1 MRTRTAW
8 VSSLFVALSLVG
20 AEAEA
25 EAALPS
31 SVAVVEVDDTRRGLS
46 DDARARLSTHLRAE
60 VARSGVTVIAVAGA
74 GPALS
79 AVASSALVTT
89 ITFVGRRLVVVGEV
103 RDLETRAVVAQ
114 GRAEL
119 DVPGNRTPESVTRA
133 LLTDLVAQLRGEL
146 AVGTVRPLPAGPDE
160 TPEPTEPVEPVPP
173 DEPPPPPPP
182 PDDPKPGAEDR
193 HVLHAGLE
201 AEADTFAGV
210 AELGLATATAEAF
223 YGGFQLGGWRTEAR
237 TFVGGLA
244 FAVRKNTAHDAFY
257 GLAQLS
263 LVGNEAREMV
273 GLVQIA
279 PRNDA
284 GGFVGLGQL
293 GLLNMAAAED
303 DSRDSSL
310 THVALAR
317 VGLGNVTHDDTYLG
331 LELGLGNLGGH
342 AHAHSLAHVAV
353 ANLFP
358 EGSVTTGAQLSAVSL
373 VGEDFTGGVQVGLL
387 AGTLRTFS
395 GLGQVGVVS
404 YVGNNL
410 YREVFGI
417 HVDNGDND
425 HETFRGL
432 VQAGAFSMVDH
443 DFRGVLQTAGLATYV
458 DHEAYAFAQVAP
470 LNYVGKH
477 FYGVTQVGALNLTD
491 RFTGAFQ
498 VGVASYVDKELV
510 GVQLGVADL
519 SNRMKGAQVGVLNV
533 AAVAKGVQVG
543 VVNMTGRL
551 EGLQIGLVNYAKEGG
566 LLSVTPIA
574 NVGF

>member
-1 MRTRTAW
+1 MRTRSAW
-8 VSSLFVALSLVG
+8 VSSLIVALSVLG
-20 AEAEA
+20 AEARA
-25 EAALPS
+25 EAAIPS
-31 SVAVVEVDDTRRGLS
+31 SVAVVEIEDARHGLTEEV
-46 DDARARLSTHLRAE
+46 RARLSTHLRAE
-60 VARSGVTVIAVAGA
+60 VGRSGVTVIAVAGT

-79 AVASSALVTT
+79 AVATSALVTT
-89 ITFVGRRLVVVGEV
+89 VTFVGRRLVVVGEI
-103 RDLETRAVVAQ
+103 RDLETRAIVAQ
-114 GRAEL
+114 ARAEL
-119 DVPGNRTPESVTRA
+119 EVPAGRTPESVTRA

-146 AVGTVRPLPAGPDE
+146 ALGTVRPLPPPDGTPE
-160 TPEPTEPVEPVPP
+160 TPQEVEPDPP
-173 DEPPPPPPP
+173 PYVPPPPP
-182 PDDPKPGAEDR
+182 PDDPPPRTPDR

-201 AEADTFAGV
+201 AEAGTFAGV
-210 AELGLATATAEAF
+210 AELGLATATADAF
-223 YGGFQLGGWRTEAR
+223 YGGAQVASWRTEAR

-244 FAVRKNTAHDAFY
+244 FAVRKNTVLDTFY
-257 GLAQLS
+257 GLGQLS
-263 LVGNEAREMV
+263 LVGNEARDMI

-284 GGFVGLGQL
+284 GGFVGVGQI

-310 THVALAR
+310 THVALGR

-331 LELGLGNLGGH
+331 LELGLGNLGGR

-353 ANLFP
+353 ANIFP
-358 EGSVTTGAQLSAVSL
+358 EGNVTTGAQLSAVSV

-387 AGTLRTFS
+387 ASTIRTFS

-443 DFRGVLQTAGLATYV
+443 DFRGVLQTAGLATFV

-477 FYGVTQVGALNLTD
+477 FCGVTQIGALNLTD

>member
-31 SVAVVEVDDTRRGLS
+31 SVAVVEVDDARRGLS

-60 VARSGVTVIAVAGA
+60 VGRSGVTVIAVAGT

-103 RDLETRAVVAQ
+103 RDLETRTIVAQ

-119 DVPGNRTPESVTRA
+119 DVPANRTPESVTRA
-133 LLTDLVAQLRGEL
+133 LLTDLVAQLRGEI
-146 AVGTVRPLPAGPDE
+146 AVGTVRPLPPPDE
-160 TPEPTEPVEPVPP
+160 APEPAEPVEPVPP
-173 DEPPPPPPP
+173 DEPPPPPP
-182 PDDPKPGAEDR
+182 DEPKPRAQDR

-210 AELGLATATAEAF
+210 AELGLATSTAEAF

-244 FAVRKNTAHDAFY
+244 FAVRKNTALEAFY

-273 GLVQIA
+273 GLVQVA

-293 GLLNMAAAED
+293 GLLNMAAVED

-358 EGSVTTGAQLSAVSL
+358 EGDVTTGAQLSAVSI
-373 VGEDFTGGVQVGLL
+373 VGKDFTGGVQVGVL
-387 AGTLRTFS
+387 AGTLGTFS

-425 HETFRGL
+425 HETFRGI

-443 DFRGVLQTAGLATYV
+443 DFRGALQTAGLATFV
-458 DHEAYAFAQVAP
+458 DHKAYAFAQVAP

-477 FYGVTQVGALNLTD
+477 FYGVAQVGALNLTD

-498 VGVASYVDKELV
+498 IGVASYVDKDLV
-510 GVQLGVADL
+510 GVQLGAADL
-519 SNRMKGAQVGVLNV
+519 AQRMKGAQVGVFNL

-543 VVNMTGRL
+543 VVNVTGRL

>member
-1 MRTRTAW
+1 MRTRSAW
-8 VSSLFVALSLVG
+8 VSSLIVALSVLG
-20 AEAEA
+20 AEARA
-25 EAALPS
+25 EAAIPS
-31 SVAVVEVDDTRRGLS
+31 SVAVVEIEDARHGLTE
-46 DDARARLSTHLRAE
+46 DVRARLSTHLRAE
-60 VARSGVTVIAVAGA
+60 VGRSGVTVIAVAGT

-79 AVASSALVTT
+79 AVATSALVTT
-89 ITFVGRRLVVVGEV
+89 VTFVGRRLVVVGEI
-103 RDLETRAVVAQ
+103 RDLETRTIVARA
-114 GRAEL
+114 RAEL
-119 DVPGNRTPESVTRA
+119 EMPAGRTPESVTRA

-146 AVGTVRPLPAGPDE
+146 AVGTVRPLPAPDE
-160 TPEPTEPVEPVPP
+160 TPEPPEPVEPVPP
-173 DEPPPPPPP
+173 EEPPPPPP
-182 PDDPKPGAEDR
+182 DEPKPRAQDR

-201 AEADTFAGV
+201 AEADKFAGV

-237 TFVGGLA
+237 TFAGGLA
-244 FAVRKNTAHDAFY
+244 FAVRKNTALDAFY
-257 GLAQLS
+257 GLAQVS

-317 VGLGNVTHDDTYLG
+317 AGLGNVTHDDTYLG
-331 LELGLGNLGGH
+331 LELGLGNLGGR

-353 ANLFP
+353 ANIFP
-358 EGSVTTGAQLSAVSL
+358 EGSVTTGAQLSAVSV

-387 AGTLRTFS
+387 ASTIRTFS

-443 DFRGVLQTAGLATYV
+443 DFRGVLQTAGLATFV

-477 FYGVTQVGALNLTD
+477 FYGVTQLGALNLTD

-533 AAVAKGVQVG
+533 ASVAKGVQVG
-543 VVNMTGRL
+543 VVNLTGRL